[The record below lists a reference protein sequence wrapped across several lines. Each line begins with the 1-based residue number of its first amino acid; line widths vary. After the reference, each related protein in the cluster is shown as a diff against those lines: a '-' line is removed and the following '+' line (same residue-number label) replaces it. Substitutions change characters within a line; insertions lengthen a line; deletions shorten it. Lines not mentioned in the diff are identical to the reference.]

1 MKQGNTGLTVRKLQL
16 SHKPIVELTT
26 KQLSLWV
33 EELPIAN
40 LGESSQMIYRLLVD
54 ANTSVLEPRLRLSIL
69 NTVQPTAQKLVDTL
83 ERQFINNH
91 IALNDKQRKIAALV
105 QAIQTEISIG
115 YHAVIESI
123 ISEGVKR
130 SNKKH
135 LAYAI
140 CFAIKY
146 HGLIILR
153 CYQLYSSV
161 PARVWR
167 EVYQLYQMARTHQI
181 DTIETPVIDDQN
193 VNSAKSHL
201 TRILLLSMSNPY
213 QLRQSE
219 IQLVWNLL
227 PNYIKDCQIEAH
239 SFTQH
244 PFYIDL
250 NSSSPP
256 IQKSLYKER
265 TDEEKLKI
273 SVVAV
278 ADKLKIDLAQVSE
291 KARYSARRTMIYR
304 HLIHCWSQET
314 QRSFARTRCDDNID
328 VSIGLGATHYLLNEV
343 TIQKQAM
350 QNDDDLVNSQS
361 PPQTLEAMEGSL
373 KNATLSMVIA
383 AKDRENTNADRN
395 YLSTSAITDKDVWA
409 KLYNPHQTVHAE
421 ENQTSTTE
429 RSRDSIVRDSYK
441 IQTCDLINMSPG
453 GYCIQVA
460 SEALPKHAQTGEVI
474 GFIESGSIDQHWS
487 IGVVRWVRR
496 QVKGTHI
503 QMGVQ
508 LLAPDVI
515 PISIQLRNSRSEEN
529 AFQRALLLP
538 ALTGVGQAATIITNP
553 LAFNVNNK
561 LRVREIN
568 HDYDVRLTKEINA
581 SGSSKQFNFEKISN
595 TNNLKNQPPSNQT
608 PDPDDLDNVW
618 DLI

>member
-1 MKQGNTGLTVRKLQL
+1 MKQGNTGLTVRELQL

-40 LGESSQMIYRLLVD
+40 LGESSQMVYRLLID
-54 ANTSVLEPRLRLSIL
+54 ANTSILDPSLRLSIL
-69 NTVQPTAQKLVDTL
+69 NILQPTVQKLVDAL

-130 SNKKH
+130 SNRKT
-135 LAYAI
+135 LAHAI

-161 PARVWR
+161 PARVWK

-181 DTIETPVIDDQN
+181 ETLETPVIDDQN

-201 TRILLLSMSNPY
+201 IRILLLSMSNPY

-219 IQLVWNLL
+219 IQLVWSIL
-227 PNYIKDCQIEAH
+227 PNYIKDCQLEAH
-239 SFTQH
+239 TYTAH
-244 PFYIDL
+244 PFYINL

-256 IQKSLYKER
+256 TQKSLYKEKA
-265 TDEEKLKI
+265 DEEKLKI
-273 SVVAV
+273 SVTAV
-278 ADKLKIDLAQVSE
+278 IDKLKIDLAQVSE
-291 KARYSARRTMIYR
+291 KVRYSARKTMIYR
-304 HLIHCWSQET
+304 HLIHCWNQET
-314 QRSFARTRCDDNID
+314 QRSFARTRCLDNID
-328 VSIGLGATHYLLNEV
+328 VSIGLGATHYLLHEAAS
-343 TIQKQAM
+343 QKQTA
-350 QNDDDLVNSQS
+350 QNDEDLPDSELS
-361 PPQTLEAMEGSL
+361 SQTLEAMEGSL
-373 KNATLSMVIA
+373 KDATLSMVIT
-383 AKDRENTNADRN
+383 AKDKENTKSDRN
-395 YLSTSAITDKDVWA
+395 YLSTSAITNKDVWA
-409 KLYNPHQTVHAE
+409 KLYRPHQAAE
-421 ENQTSTTE
+421 TDGNATQVTE

-441 IQTCDLINMSPG
+441 IQTCELINMSPG
-453 GYCIQVA
+453 GYCIQVS
-460 SEALPKHAQTGEVI
+460 SEELPKHAQTGEII
-474 GFIESGSIDQHWS
+474 GFIESGSVDQHWS

-503 QMGVQ
+503 QMGIQ
-508 LLAPDVI
+508 LLSPDVV
-515 PISIQLRNSRSEEN
+515 PISVQLRNSRSEEN
-529 AFQRALLLP
+529 TFQRALLLP

-553 LAFNVNNK
+553 LAFSVNNK

-568 HDYDVRLTKEINA
+568 QDYDVRLTKEINV

-595 TNNLKNQPPSNQT
+595 TTKLKNQPTTNQT
-608 PDPDDLDNVW
+608 PDSDDKDNVW